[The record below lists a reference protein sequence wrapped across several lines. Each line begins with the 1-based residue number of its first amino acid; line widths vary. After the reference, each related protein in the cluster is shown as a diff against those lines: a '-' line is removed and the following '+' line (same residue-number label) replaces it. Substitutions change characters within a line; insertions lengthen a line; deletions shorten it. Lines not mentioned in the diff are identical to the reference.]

1 MSHCPATEFPQDID
15 MSVFWRVLSLACC
28 LCAAKLVLADDKPS
42 PAVPIHVTVCQLESH
57 PNIYD
62 RKLVEVSGRI
72 YVGKFDFIID
82 ASCEPHAQA
91 GV

>member
-1 MSHCPATEFPQDID
+1 M
-15 MSVFWRVLSLACC
+15 FWRVLSLACC
-28 LCAAKLVLADDKPS
+28 LSATKLALADDKPS
-42 PAVPIHVTVCQLESH
+42 SEVPIHVTVCQLETH

-82 ASCEPHAQA
+82 AICKPHRHA
-91 GV
+91 GVWLDIGGDVTSPA